1 MTITSTSTSIRVQS
15 PAAPFLPVRPPSM
28 SSRCVLILLQP
39 SGNASQPLLAFHRCV
54 TLPCSSHAF
63 LILLNAKY
71 SPVAMRPSR
80 YSLTTGASPSH
91 VLLMRFRT
99 YSQRQIFPSAIVC
112 RRAQVATRF
121 PPVRRFP
128 MPLPC
133 VPELTRNPKYYQC
146 QHMSTRGFP
155 SVHRPPVSFPCVSEL
170 TRNGRHSSVPAYV
183 GVS

>member
-1 MTITSTSTSIRVQS
+1 MTIASTSTSVQVQS
-15 PAAPFLPVRPPSM
+15 PAAPFLPVHPPSM

-91 VLLMRFRT
+91 VLLMCFRT

-112 RRAQVATRF
+112 RHAQVATHF
-121 PPVRRFP
+121 PPVRCFP
-128 MPLPC
+128 MPFPC
-133 VPELTRNPKYYQC
+133 IPELTRNPKYYQC
-146 QHMSTRGFP
+146 QRMSTRGFP
-155 SVHRPPVSFPCVSEL
+155 SVRCPPVSFPCVSEL